1 MFAED
6 FAKAL
11 SLADQVYLLEVYAA
25 SEQPIP
31 GVSSL
36 LISRNMSPEKA
47 KYEPSMLQ
55 IVEDIASDV
64 SKGDVIIT
72 LGAGDVNSLA
82 PVLLEMLEERFA

>member
-1 MFAED
+1 
-6 FAKAL
+6 
-11 SLADQVYLLEVYAA
+11 LADQVYLLEVYAA

-55 IVEDIASDV
+55 IIEDIASDV
-64 SKGDVIIT
+64 RTGDVIIT